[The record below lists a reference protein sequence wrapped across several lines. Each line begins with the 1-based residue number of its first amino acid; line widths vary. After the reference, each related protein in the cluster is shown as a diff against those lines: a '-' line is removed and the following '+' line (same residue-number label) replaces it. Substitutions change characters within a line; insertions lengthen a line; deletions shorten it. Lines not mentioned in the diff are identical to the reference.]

1 MDINITDGAQTLIT
15 VKGRLDTVSAPA
27 FEKALTP
34 VMDGKMKETV
44 IDCAGLDYI
53 SSSGLRVFLTLRKA
67 AEAKEGVLIIRNMSE
82 NIKEIF
88 DMTGFTNLFIF
99 ES

>member
-1 MDINITDGAQTLIT
+1 MEINITDGLPTIVT

-27 FEKALTP
+27 FEKAVTP
-34 VMDGKMKETV
+34 VMDGNMKETV

-53 SSSGLRVFLTLRKA
+53 SSSGLRIFLSILKA
-67 AEAKEGVLIIRNMSE
+67 AKAKQGVVIIRKMNE
-82 NIKEIF
+82 TIKEIF
-88 DMTGFTNLFIF
+88 YMTGFTGLFDF